1 MKRYTLG
8 NSETIRNDSVIRST
22 LHRQRGRIF
31 QFRLNHRFR
40 GQAEVKVSTRA
51 RTKKRGPWIS
61 ERDKDWMSS

>member
-31 QFRLNHRFR
+31 QFRLNR